1 MAERYIAFDV
11 ETPNANNSSISSI
24 GLAVVEGGMVVDSF
38 STLVDPEVHFDCF
51 NMQLTGITPERVE
64 GAPNFPQ
71 LWEQIV
77 PLMDSGLLVAHNAPF
92 DMSVLAKCLNRYQI
106 SWHPGVSYACTCR
119 MGRACYPKLPNHRLN
134 TLCGWLGI
142 PLDHH
147 DAASDGRACAEL
159 LIDYMDHGLEPE
171 RFARWYDLE
180 RCRTLPGPRR

>member
-51 NMQLTGITPERVE
+51 NMQLTGITPEMVE
-64 GAPNFPQ
+64 GAPNFPR
-71 LWEQIV
+71 LWEQIA

-134 TLCGWLGI
+134 TLCGWLDI
-142 PLDHH
+142 PLDLH

>member
-51 NMQLTGITPERVE
+51 NMQLTGITPEMVE

-71 LWEQIV
+71 LWEQIA

-92 DMSVLAKCLNRYQI
+92 DMSVLAKCLNRYQMSCI
-106 SWHPGVSYACTCR
+106 PG
-119 MGRACYPKLPNHRLN
+119 
-134 TLCGWLGI
+134 
-142 PLDHH
+142 
-147 DAASDGRACAEL
+147 
-159 LIDYMDHGLEPE
+159 
-171 RFARWYDLE
+171 
-180 RCRTLPGPRR
+180 